1 MTYLFLPVEVKV
13 RELDAKMLLAYY
25 AAQEGF
31 RVVIGEQT
39 AVERAALE
47 LPQGIFFAKGY
58 PDRYRS
64 RVVKKMKTKGHR
76 LVELDEEGLIMSD
89 TNQYLQDRMN
99 KANTEQI
106 DQIYCWGT
114 YQKEL
119 IENYVPQQ
127 NITLTGNPRFDLLKE
142 KFRPLYKSRVKSIQT
157 SYGPFILI
165 NTRFAIYNQK
175 KPSHYKDHEQYNYM
189 KTLFQQFVKLI
200 ETVARQEP
208 HQTIVIRPHPAENH
222 RTYQKRFQ
230 SYDNVIIAP
239 FGNVIDW
246 ILASEVV
253 IHNGCTTGLEAFL
266 LKKQSITYMP
276 VEDQRYDV
284 FLPNQF
290 SDKVTTIGEV
300 LQAIDNPTTVQ
311 PTRKQQNILDHYVS
325 SSSTGQAYEKIINAL
340 KQLHP
345 QSKQPP
351 QSISPIKK
359 NKKARYRFSRLTEKD
374 LEQFFNKLDQ
384 IEETRTSF
392 QVVPLGQDV
401 YEITLN

>member
-1 MTYLFLPVEVKV
+1 
-13 RELDAKMLLAYY
+13 
-25 AAQEGF
+25 
-31 RVVIGEQT
+31 
-39 AVERAALE
+39 
-47 LPQGIFFAKGY
+47 
-58 PDRYRS
+58 
-64 RVVKKMKTKGHR
+64 
-76 LVELDEEGLIMSD
+76 
-89 TNQYLQDRMN
+89 
-99 KANTEQI
+99 
-106 DQIYCWGT
+106 
-114 YQKEL
+114 
-119 IENYVPQQ
+119 VPQQ

-142 KFRPLYKSRVKSIQT
+142 KYRPLYKSRVKSIQT

-165 NTRFAIYNQK
+165 NTRFAIYIPK
-175 KPSHYKDHEQYNYM
+175 KPSNHKSHEQYNYM

-200 ETVARQEP
+200 ETIARQEP

-276 VEDQRYDV
+276 VEDNRYDV

-290 SDKVTTIGEV
+290 SDKVTTIDEV
-300 LQAIDNPTTVQ
+300 LQAVDNPTTPQ

-325 SSSTGQAYEKIINAL
+325 SWSTGHAYEKIINTL
-340 KQLHP
+340 KQLNP
-345 QSKQPP
+345 KSKQPP